1 MIHFSESLSRIIEE
15 LLEQRFKMRGNIMV
29 LIVDSSSEY
38 VAWEVKLSYH
48 LILVPWEIFNFTTSQ
63 FSDYS

>member
-1 MIHFSESLSRIIEE
+1 
-15 LLEQRFKMRGNIMV
+15 MV